1 MPPGSPQPSQPAVN
15 GTSAGAT
22 SPTTSRHQSKDV
34 AQTQLF
40 EDQEA
45 RIRTIEKHL
54 YAEKQLTATLEEAL
68 TDVEASSTKTKS
80 EMESWRNKCVEME
93 EQLDMMKKERN
104 SNRYSL
110 QTVEEERKGRREAEF
125 AKTRLE
131 EQMRML
137 QGQKGGKKKKNALN
151 CF

>member
-1 MPPGSPQPSQPAVN
+1 M
-15 GTSAGAT
+15 
-22 SPTTSRHQSKDV
+22 
-34 AQTQLF
+34 
-40 EDQEA
+40 
-45 RIRTIEKHL
+45 
-54 YAEKQLTATLEEAL
+54 KQ
-68 TDVEASSTKTKS
+68 
-80 EMESWRNKCVEME
+80 
-93 EQLDMMKKERN
+93 ERN